1 MTSLL
6 LASIPSLWAAL
17 ALSAIIAGL
26 LIGGFLLYIW
36 LKYVPEVTSKFLT
49 APMFQPPIT
58 EPDPGG
64 EDVRFTAGDGIELA
78 GTYYQTT
85 TNHRLGVVV
94 FCHEFLADR
103 HSVYEYIGD
112 LRNAGFDL
120 FAFDFRNHGDS
131 QAEPGLR
138 PIHWVTDRELTD
150 LRAALGYL
158 RTRPDRDEA
167 GVGLFGV
174 SRGGGAALFVAADD
188 PTVWA
193 VGTDGAFP
201 TRSTMLKYV
210 HRWAEMVVQRWWI
223 HWMPNWV
230 FRFAA
235 ATGRVRASRKL
246 GRKFPRLERAVK
258 RIAPRPWLA
267 IHGEKDSYVPPD
279 VVEELV
285 RRAGARAP
293 VTLWLVPGA
302 KHNRCR
308 MTAPDEYR
316 SRVVDYFVRYAPR
329 AVAEPEPAPSMPYP
343 PVLTPA
349 ATARDTV

>member
-1 MTSLL
+1 VTFLL
-6 LASIPSLWAAL
+6 IAAIPSVWVAVALAAL
-17 ALSAIIAGL
+17 AAGL
-26 LIGGFLLYIW
+26 LVGGFLLYIW
-36 LKYVPEVTSKFLT
+36 VKYVPEVASKFLA

-64 EDVRFTAGDGIELA
+64 EDLRFPTPDGLELA
-78 GTYYQTT
+78 GTYYRTT
-85 TNHRLGVVV
+85 AANRLGVVV
-94 FCHEFLADR
+94 FCHEFLSDR
-103 HSVYEYIGD
+103 HSVYQYVGD
-112 LRNAGFDL
+112 LRGAGFDL

-131 QAEPGLR
+131 EAEAGLK

-150 LRAALGYL
+150 LRAALTYL
-158 RTRPDRDEA
+158 RTRADRDDA

-174 SRGGGAALFVAADD
+174 SRGGGAALFVASED
-188 PTVWA
+188 PAAWA

-223 HWMPNWV
+223 HYMPNWV
-230 FRFAA
+230 YRFAA
-235 ATGRVRASRKL
+235 ATGRIRASRKL
-246 GRKFPRLERAVK
+246 GRKFPRLERAVR

-285 RRAGARAP
+285 RHAGARAP

-308 MTAPDEYR
+308 ESAPEEYR
-316 SRVVDYFVRYAPR
+316 RRVVEFFVQYAPR
-329 AVAEPEPAPSMPYP
+329 LVPAPEAAAEPAPPLLAPS
-343 PVLTPA
+343 
-349 ATARDTV
+349 ATADAL